1 MTDLSKN
8 LSSSKRFRW
17 ILAVVLP
24 FVLVA
29 LVLGTIVALRW
40 IASQRAAEQ
49 SAPSPPAVASGPNAG
64 VPSAEQVAA
73 APHPP
78 VVDAPADTPNP
89 APTETGKTVVEEEPV
104 TPLPETEPPPPAA
117 VPREVVTM
125 EDLLQ
130 REQQV
135 ASAAPAEPAVQ
146 PPTAPAPQQPT
157 PIMPTVETPAPA
169 TEPPVAT
176 APDKPAWQRMAVAAP
191 VASGRPM
198 IAVIID
204 DMGLDR
210 RRSAAIMALPG
221 PLTISFMSY
230 AEDMAHQEAEAK
242 AHGHEIMMHVPME
255 PLDSRQNPGP
265 GALTDKLSPA
275 EVRKALDAD
284 LAKFSGIVGINNHMG
299 SKFTAHAPGM
309 EVVMQDLRERGL
321 LFIDSLTSEKSI
333 GLAMARRY
341 GVPTAA
347 RNVFLDD
354 SGDLVSVEFE
364 LGKLEEVARKKGNAI
379 AIGHPRDATIKALAA
394 WLPKL
399 KSKGFVLVPVTA
411 IVKARMEQNPKTA
424 LTAH

>member
-1 MTDLSKN
+1 V
-8 LSSSKRFRW
+8 
-17 ILAVVLP
+17 ILP

-29 LVLGTIVALRW
+29 LVLGTIIALRW
-40 IASQRAAEQ
+40 IASHHLVERN
-49 SAPSPPAVASGPNAG
+49 PPAATSTAAAPNPAL
-64 VPSAEQVAA
+64 PSAEQVAA

-78 VVDAPADTPNP
+78 VVEGPESPNP
-89 APTETGKTVVEEEPV
+89 PPTETGKAIVEEEPV
-104 TPLPETEPPPPAA
+104 TPLPEMEPPPPAA
-117 VPREVVTM
+117 APREVVTM
-125 EDLLQ
+125 EELIQ
-130 REQQV
+130 REQPAPPAQE
-135 ASAAPAEPAVQ
+135 ASAAAQQSTGSQ
-146 PPTAPAPQQPT
+146 P
-157 PIMPTVETPAPA
+157 PAPA
-169 TEPPVAT
+169 AEASSPVPEPSAAT
-176 APDKPAWQRMAVAAP
+176 PGKPAWQRLAVAAP
-191 VASGRPM
+191 IASGRPM

-210 RRSAAIMALPG
+210 RRSAEILNLPG

-230 AEDMAHQEAEAK
+230 AQDMARQEAEAK

-255 PLDSRQNPGP
+255 PLDSRQDPGP
-265 GALTDKLSPA
+265 GVLTDKLSPA
-275 EVRKALDAD
+275 EVRKTLDAD

-299 SKFTAHAPGM
+299 SKFTANTSGM

-321 LFIDSLTSEKSI
+321 LFIDSLTSEKSV

-354 SGDLVSVEFE
+354 SGDLTAVDFQ

-411 IVKARMEQNPKTA
+411 IVKARMEQNPRTA
-424 LTAH
+424 FSAH

>member
-1 MTDLSKN
+1 
-8 LSSSKRFRW
+8 
-17 ILAVVLP
+17 
-24 FVLVA
+24 
-29 LVLGTIVALRW
+29 
-40 IASQRAAEQ
+40 
-49 SAPSPPAVASGPNAG
+49 
-64 VPSAEQVAA
+64 
-73 APHPP
+73 
-78 VVDAPADTPNP
+78 
-89 APTETGKTVVEEEPV
+89 
-104 TPLPETEPPPPAA
+104 
-117 VPREVVTM
+117 M

-130 REQQV
+130 REQV
-135 ASAAPAEPAVQ
+135 ASATPAPSAAPPPQATAEAQPAMTPTVDTPAPSAEPAVAASSQ
-146 PPTAPAPQQPT
+146 
-157 PIMPTVETPAPA
+157 
-169 TEPPVAT
+169 
-176 APDKPAWQRMAVAAP
+176 PAWQRLAVAAP
-191 VASGRPM
+191 IVSGRPM

-204 DMGLDR
+204 DMGLDH
-210 RRSAAIMALPG
+210 RRSAEILNLPG

-230 AEDMAHQEAEAK
+230 AEDMAHQEAEAR

-265 GALTDKLSPA
+265 GVLTNNLSPT
-275 EVRKALDAD
+275 EVRKTLDAD
-284 LAKFSGIVGINNHMG
+284 LAKFGGIVGINNHMG

-354 SGDLVSVEFE
+354 AGDLVSVEFE

-399 KSKGFVLVPVTA
+399 KSKGLVLVPVTA

>member
-1 MTDLSKN
+1 M
-8 LSSSKRFRW
+8 
-17 ILAVVLP
+17 VVVP
-24 FVLVA
+24 FALVV
-29 LVLGTIVALRW
+29 LVLGTIIALRW
-40 IASQRAAEQ
+40 ISSHHLVQETQ
-49 SAPSPPAVASGPNAG
+49 PAPAAVASAPPSPS

-78 VVDAPADTPNP
+78 VDTSDNPPA
-89 APTETGKTVVEEEPV
+89 TETGRTVVEEEPN
-104 TPLPETEPPPPAA
+104 TPLPETEPPPPASA
-117 VPREVVTM
+117 PREVVTM
-125 EDLLQ
+125 EQLLQ
-130 REQQV
+130 REQV
-135 ASAAPAEPAVQ
+135 AS
-146 PPTAPAPQQPT
+146 APAPQEPVASPAQESAS
-157 PIMPTVETPAPA
+157 MPAPA
-169 TEPPVAT
+169 PAAEAPAPEPELQP
-176 APDKPAWQRMAVAAP
+176 PSPGSKPAWERLAVAAP
-191 VASGRPM
+191 LASSRPM

-204 DMGLDR
+204 DMGLDH
-210 RRSAAIMALPG
+210 RRSAEVLALPG

-242 AHGHEIMMHVPME
+242 SHGHEVMMHVPME

-265 GALTDKLSPA
+265 GVLTDKLSQA
-275 EVRKALDAD
+275 EVRKTLDAD
-284 LAKFSGIVGINNHMG
+284 LAKFNGIVGINNHMG
-299 SKFTAHAPGM
+299 SKFTANALGM

-321 LFIDSLTSEKSI
+321 LFIDSLTTDKSV

-354 SGDLVSVEFE
+354 AGDLVSVDFE

-379 AIGHPRDATIKALAA
+379 AIGHPRDATIKALSE

-424 LTAH
+424 NAH